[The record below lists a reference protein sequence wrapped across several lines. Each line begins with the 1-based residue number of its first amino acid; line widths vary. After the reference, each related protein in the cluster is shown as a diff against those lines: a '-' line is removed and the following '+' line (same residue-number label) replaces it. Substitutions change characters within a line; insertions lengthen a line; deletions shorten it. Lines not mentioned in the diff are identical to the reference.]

1 MYFIAT
7 DYDGDVHCD
16 DHSEMV
22 APQLSDLG
30 EVLKAVQGGNDNL
43 FLPFADS
50 FDMLNEVLYQEVDN
64 PRIDVEFS
72 QSVLPYRKKPTIIE
86 TSGADDFNES
96 DHPRDENGRFTEG
109 GGGSESSEDPEGTAK
124 QKKAP
129 KPTKFTRSGD
139 KIDVAKDTSIKIA
152 NSQNRITMAAGS
164 ITGVKDFAGVSGKK
178 PVEKEPELLAQYP
191 NSTKGSWKHS
201 LGYGKVKGK
210 NGKTRDAEIHWF
222 ESDDVGQVGW
232 KVKRFGKGGKKK

>member
-7 DYDGDVHCD
+7 DYDGNVHCD

-72 QSVLPYRKKPTIIE
+72 QSVLPYRKKSAITE
-86 TSGADDFNES
+86 TSGADDFNVS
-96 DHPRDENGRFTEG
+96 DHPRDENGQFTEG
-109 GGGSESSEDPEGTAK
+109 GGGSGSGSEESGTSSVSAEGTNASCKGFASPEHLTRHYNKHGQEFGFSSEAD
-124 QKKAP
+124 
-129 KPTKFTRSGD
+129 
-139 KIDVAKDTSIKIA
+139 
-152 NSQNRITMAAGS
+152 
-164 ITGVKDFAGVSGKK
+164 
-178 PVEKEPELLAQYP
+178 Y
-191 NSTKGSWKHS
+191 
-201 LGYGKVKGK
+201 
-210 NGKTRDAEIHWF
+210 
-222 ESDDVGQVGW
+222 
-232 KVKRFGKGGKKK
+232 